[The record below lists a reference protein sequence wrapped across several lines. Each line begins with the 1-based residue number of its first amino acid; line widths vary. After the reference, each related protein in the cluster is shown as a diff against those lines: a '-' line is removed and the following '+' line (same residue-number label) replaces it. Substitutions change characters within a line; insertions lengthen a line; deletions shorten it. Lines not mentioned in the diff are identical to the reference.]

1 MKFKST
7 IRMQAVLVGLGAALF
22 FANAACAQQDVDPT
36 TFETNPAA
44 MQVARIADRAV
55 FHSRRCV
62 RRTIEAPTP
71 AAMDTESVAVQEAG
85 AKKWSPVDTLT
96 LMATILVAGF
106 RRRARNRRSTASAQ
120 LANSRVTAPSRPR
133 PRQWLAL
140 EPNTR

>member
-1 MKFKST
+1 M
-7 IRMQAVLVGLGAALF
+7 
-22 FANAACAQQDVDPT
+22 AACAQQDVDPT

-44 MQVARIADRAV
+44 MQEQGSPIAQSSIPDGVSAAPV
-55 FHSRRCV
+55 
-62 RRTIEAPTP
+62 EAPTP

-96 LMATILVAGF
+96 LMATILGLAFVVVRGIAE
-106 RRRARNRRSTASAQ
+106 ARASAQ